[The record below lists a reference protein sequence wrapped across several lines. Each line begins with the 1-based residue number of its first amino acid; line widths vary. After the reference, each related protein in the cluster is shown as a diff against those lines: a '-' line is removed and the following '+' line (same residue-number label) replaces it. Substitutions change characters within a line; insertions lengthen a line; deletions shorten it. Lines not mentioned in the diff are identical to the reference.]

1 LSDADYVRFC
11 TDRRPPARY
20 LRLMTVSS
28 SDRTFIPWTYA
39 PGVRAAGAASPV
51 SVPDEFP
58 AAHPSTGTPDDDDE
72 PEDEHDGENE
82 ASERETDEETE
93 APEEFLKD
101 DEDRVD
107 D

>member
-1 LSDADYVRFC
+1 MNVPS
-11 TDRRPPARY
+11 TDQ
-20 LRLMTVSS
+20 
-28 SDRTFIPWTYA
+28 TFVPWFYA
-39 PGVRAAGAASPV
+39 PAMNRASPASPV

-58 AAHPSTGTPDDDDE
+58 AVHPATGTPDDDDE

-101 DEDRVD
+101 NEDPVD